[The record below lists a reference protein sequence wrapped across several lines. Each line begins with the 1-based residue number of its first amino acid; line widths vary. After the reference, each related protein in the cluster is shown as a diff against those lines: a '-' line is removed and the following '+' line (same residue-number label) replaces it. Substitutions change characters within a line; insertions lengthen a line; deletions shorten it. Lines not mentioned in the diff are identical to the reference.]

1 MRPGSNTI
9 QKARDYIDAHADG
22 PPAIQ
27 DVCQAAGVSWRTLDY
42 AFRELF
48 GVTPK
53 QYLQATR
60 LDGVRKELHRRGP
73 SAKISDIANN
83 WGFWHMGQFAAD
95 YKRQFGELPS
105 ETVNHHS
112 DSA

>member
-9 QKARDYIDAHADG
+9 QKARDYIDAHADE

-27 DVCQAAGVSWRTLDY
+27 DVCRAAGVSWRTLDN
-42 AFRELF
+42 AFRVLF

-53 QYLQATR
+53 RYLQAMR
-60 LDGVRKELHRRGP
+60 LDGVRKELRRKGP
-73 SAKISDIANN
+73 SAKIADIANH

-95 YKRQFGELPS
+95 YRRQFGELPS
-105 ETVNHHS
+105 ETTRRVGGS
-112 DSA
+112 

>member
-9 QKARDYIDAHADG
+9 QKARDYIDAHADE

-27 DVCQAAGVSWRTLDY
+27 DVCRAAGVSWRTLNY
-42 AFRELF
+42 AFRETF

-53 QYLQATR
+53 EYLQATR
-60 LDGVRKELHRRGP
+60 LDGVRKELHQRGP
-73 SAKISDIANN
+73 SAKIADIANN

-95 YKRQFGELPS
+95 YRRQFGELPS
-105 ETVNHHS
+105 ETPKRTHR
-112 DSA
+112 A